1 MPTLLRYVQYLIE
14 ANLVYVCHNASYTGK
29 KILSAQSK
37 IYVADSA
44 LRNAC
49 LMLSPDLLSDTDMG
63 ALVESIVYKHLLH
76 TYGNTHRLGYVMLKG
91 KDKKEVDF
99 AISCPTDDRF
109 LCEVKYKNDS
119 SISHRDAIAQ
129 LSSDSRT
136 LGAFL
141 ITRNPGDFGI
151 TRLTE
156 GAQPIIRIPAAT
168 FCYLLKGV
176 SY

>member
-1 MPTLLRYVQYLIE
+1 MSPSSPEISQLPATPRRY
-14 ANLVYVCHNASYTGK
+14 T
-29 KILSAQSK
+29 
-37 IYVADSA
+37 
-44 LRNAC
+44 LRNYGVPRKDAV
-49 LMLSPDLLSDTDMG
+49 DYWQ
-63 ALVESIVYKHLLH
+63 LVESIVYKHLLY
-76 TYGNTHRLGYVMLKG
+76 TYGNTHKLGYVMLKG

-99 AISCPTDDRF
+99 AISRPTDDRF

-119 SISHRDAIAQ
+119 SISRRDALAQ
-129 LSSDSRT
+129 LCAESRT

-151 TRLTE
+151 ASLTE
-156 GAQPIIRIPAAT
+156 GARPIIRIPAAS